1 MDFVHLKVQTEYS
14 ITQSINR
21 IDDLVDKV
29 AKNNMGALGIA
40 DLNGLYG
47 AIAFYSKA
55 RKKGLKPILGID
67 ATITQEK
74 GDSYQLTLIAKN
86 HAGYRNLIELNS
98 KGYTEN
104 RTTTGVSIKEEWLAE
119 LHDVIV
125 LSGAKHG
132 LIGQYLLKDDFEGAK
147 QTAQQMKDFFGEDFY
162 IELQRD
168 ATKDEDKYMEGAVQ
182 ICSELNIPPVATHP
196 TYFPNPE
203 DYVAHEARFCI
214 SHKESLFSMKRPQY
228 FNKEMYVKTKEEM
241 IDLFSDLPEALDNT
255 IAIATKCNLDIQLD
269 KPMLPNFITPNGESI
284 DDYFATYAKNGLEER
299 LIEDFPDEEIRE
311 SKRKEYEDRLIWE
324 IDTIKNMKFPSY
336 FVIVADFINWAKEN
350 DIPVGPGRGSGA
362 GSLVAYAMK
371 ITDLDPLPY
380 NLYFER
386 FLNPE
391 RVNMPDFD
399 IDFCQSRRNEVY
411 DYVRQKYGENA
422 VSQIGTFG
430 TMAAK
435 AVIRDVGRTLGYPY
449 DLVDTLAKMINI
461 KANHPMSLKEFI
473 FGDEDKGIMADEG
486 LLDKYN
492 KEIDVKKLI
501 DIALKLEGITRQVG
515 THAAGVV
522 ISPTLLTDYAPLYTP
537 EPGGAPA
544 TQFDK
549 DDVEHAG
556 LVKFDFLGL
565 KTLTIIKEAVDLV
578 NKRKEKMNEEP
589 FVLRKISLHDET
601 VYKNVFWNENTT
613 GVFQFESKG
622 MTSTLKKAKPQILE
636 DLMAVTA
643 IYRPGPM
650 EIINQW
656 FDSRALSEENRT
668 YPHESLRETL
678 QETAG
683 FMIYQEQVM
692 KCAQVIAN
700 YSLGGADMLRRAMGK
715 KKASEM
721 AEQRKNFVDGAAKND
736 IGADKANEIFNLMEK
751 FAGYGFNKSHAAAYA
766 YISYQTAFLK
776 TYYPQEFYAANFN
789 AQVEKTD
796 TDKLA
801 ILIDDAKKNG
811 LTILAPNIN
820 LSYKTFTIT
829 EEGELRYGLTALKG
843 VGEKA
848 VDIIVSDREKNG
860 PFLDFFDFLERVG
873 KGNVNKRV
881 VEALVNSGALDT
893 LNDNRAQLKE
903 NLPTALDYV
912 TKYKKKK
919 AENIS
924 VLGDSLFD
932 EDEDIVVKKKVRK
945 KKETPPL
952 VRPELVEV
960 EYWDELN
967 TAKNEKKILGFFFTS
982 NPFETYYSKH
992 LDGFPTALSLAKLNS
1007 FEADDDSNY
1016 TTQSEEIGDVEIVKE
1031 DLPSEVFVG
1040 GIVED
1045 INWWKSKKGA
1055 TITISDGSSTTNVMM
1070 FAEFLNDN
1078 KDWLKN
1084 DAFIALRLKI
1094 QTKYDQV
1101 EDREVLNLSVIQ
1113 GFNFEQTQKLTT
1125 NKIFVGCEN
1134 NPDLLRTFD
1143 KICNDYVGQQE
1154 DNDPIIFLCVDDPK
1168 TGRRTKQIKHLFI
1181 KPDNKLL
1188 DDLVKTFGSKWV
1200 KILYK
1205 KDVDN
1210 LVFPAL
1216 PKRKGNY
1223 NNNNKNKGSK
1233 KAFSN

>member
-1 MDFVHLKVQTEYS
+1 MDFVHLKTQTEYS

-21 IDDLVDKV
+21 IDSLVSKV

-55 RKKGLKPILGID
+55 RKKGIKPIIGID
-67 ATITQEK
+67 ATVTQED
-74 GDSYQLTLIAKN
+74 GNSYQLTLIAKN
-86 HAGYRNLIELNS
+86 NAGYRNLIELNS
-98 KGYTEN
+98 KGYIEN
-104 RTTTGVSIKEEWLAE
+104 RTNNGVSIKEEWLAE

-132 LIGQYLLKDDFEGAK
+132 LIGQYILKDDLTAAK
-147 QTAQQMKDFFGEDFY
+147 ETAQQMKEFFGEDFY
-162 IELQRD
+162 VELQRD
-168 ATKDEDKYMEGAVQ
+168 ATKEEDKYMEGAVQ

-196 TYFPNPE
+196 AYFSEAE

-228 FNKEMYVKTKEEM
+228 FNKEMHVKTKEEM
-241 IDLFSDLPEALDNT
+241 IELFSDLPEALDNT
-255 IAIATKCNLDIQLD
+255 IAISKKCNLQLDLD
-269 KPMLPNFITPNGESI
+269 KPMLPMFPTPNGESI
-284 DDYFATYAKNGLEER
+284 DDYFAIYAKNGLEER
-299 LIEDFPDEEIRE
+299 LIEDFPNEEERE
-311 SKRKEYEDRLIWE
+311 SKRKEYEDRLVWE
-324 IDTIKNMKFPSY
+324 VETIQKMGFPGY
-336 FVIVADFINWAKEN
+336 FLIVADFINWAKEN

-391 RVNMPDFD
+391 RVSMPDFD

-411 DYVRQKYGENA
+411 EYVRQKYGENS

-430 TMAAK
+430 TMATK
-435 AVIRDVGRTLGYPY
+435 SVIRDVGRTLGYPY
-449 DLVDTLAKMINI
+449 DFVDTLAKMINI
-461 KANHPMSLKEFI
+461 KANHPMSLQEFI
-473 FGDEDKGIMADEG
+473 FGDEDKGIMADEA
-486 LLDKYN
+486 LLDKYT
-492 KEIDVKKLI
+492 KEMDVKKLI

-522 ISPTLLTDYAPLYTP
+522 ISPTVLTDFAPLYTP

-549 DDVEHAG
+549 DDVEKAG

-578 NKRKEKMNEEP
+578 NKRKEKNNEES
-589 FVLRKISLHDET
+589 FVLRKISLHDEN
-601 VYKNVFWNENTT
+601 VYKNVFWNGNTT
-613 GVFQFESKG
+613 GVFQFESRG
-622 MTSTLKKAKPQILE
+622 MTSTLQKAKPQVLE

-650 EIINQW
+650 EIIGQW
-656 FDSRALSEENRT
+656 FESRALPEEKRT

-692 KCAQVIAN
+692 KCAQVVAG

-715 KKASEM
+715 KKPEEM
-721 AEQRKNFVDGAAKND
+721 AKQRKIFVDGAANNN
-736 IGADKANEIFNLMEK
+736 IGEEKANEIFNLMEK

-766 YISYQTAFLK
+766 YISYQTAYLK
-776 TYYPQEFYAANFN
+776 AYYPQEFYTANFN

-801 ILIDDAKKNG
+801 ILIDDAKKNN
-811 LTILAPNIN
+811 LKVLSPNIN
-820 LSYKTFTIT
+820 LSYKKFTIT
-829 EEGELRYGLTALKG
+829 EEGEVRYGLTALKG

-860 PFLDFFDFLERVG
+860 PFLDFYDFLERVG

-881 VEALVNSGALDT
+881 IEGLINSGALDT
-893 LNDNRAQLKE
+893 LNDNRAQLRE
-903 NLPTALDYV
+903 SLPEALDYV

-919 AENIS
+919 SENIS

-932 EDEDIVVKKKVRK
+932 EDEDLVVKKKARK
-945 KKETPPL
+945 KKETPPV
-952 VRPELVEV
+952 VRPTLQEV
-960 EYWDELN
+960 EGWDELN
-967 TAKNEKKILGFFFTS
+967 TAKNEKKVLGFFFTS
-982 NPFETYYSKH
+982 NPFETYYAKH

-1007 FEADDDSNY
+1007 FEPDDDSNY
-1016 TTQSEEIGDVEIVKE
+1016 VTQAESIGEVEIVKE

-1055 TITISDGSSTTNVMM
+1055 MVTISDGSSTTSVMM

-1084 DAFIALRLKI
+1084 DAFIALRLKV
-1094 QTKYDQV
+1094 QTNYDQV
-1101 EDREVLNLSVIQ
+1101 EDREVLKLSVMQ

-1125 NKIFVGCEN
+1125 NKIFVGCDD
-1134 NPDLLRTFD
+1134 NPDLLKTFD
-1143 KICNDYVGQQE
+1143 TICNDYVGQQE
-1154 DNDPIIFLCVDDPK
+1154 DNDPVIVLCVDDPK
-1168 TGRRTKQIKHLFI
+1168 TGRKTKQVKKLFI
-1181 KPDNKLL
+1181 KPDIKLL
-1188 DDLVKTFGSKWV
+1188 DELVKTFGNKWV
-1200 KILYK
+1200 KVMYK

-1216 PKRKGNY
+1216 PKRAGY
-1223 NNNNKNKGSK
+1223 NNKNNKNFK